1 MFLWAAAT
9 KQFSRPTKP
18 FLISTQNS
26 GNGGWLLHS
35 PTRTADSAGR
45 KPETVK
51 MRALNYFILA
61 FAFLL
66 AEPTLAGLV
75 DTGLPAIGSFA
86 YNGSPLITSEP
97 AMVVA
102 AR

>member
-1 MFLWAAAT
+1 MFRRAAAT

-26 GNGGWLLHS
+26 GNGGWLLRS
-35 PTRTADSAGR
+35 TTRTANSAGK

-51 MRALNYFILA
+51 MRTLNYFILA

-75 DTGLPAIGSFA
+75 DTGLPGIGSFA
-86 YNGSPLITSEP
+86 YNGSPLVTSEP
-97 AMVVA
+97 VIVVA
-102 AR
+102 TR